1 MKKKVER
8 LKTWKFPQVVF
19 AFFFLV
25 IVFLYVV
32 FAYLSLSPN
41 ILGIN
46 MDAFAKNRNTV
57 KQTLYANRGTIYDKD
72 GDALALNVSSY
83 TVVAYL
89 SESRSKNSKTPLHVT
104 DPQMTAEKLSPVLN
118 MSVEDLLK
126 LLTKDSYQV
135 ELGPGG
141 RGITELKKEEIE
153 ALNLPGIDFIED
165 QKRYYPNGNFAS
177 YVLGYAKENDQG
189 EIEGELGIEL
199 KYNNLLKGK
208 NGRLEYQRDRFGYKI
223 PDTKEYR
230 IDAEDGSDIYLTID
244 SNIQRFLESAVKEV
258 EAEYQPEWMMIHVM
272 DAKTG
277 DILGTASTP
286 SFDPNVRD
294 ITNYE
299 NPLVSYVYE
308 PGSTMKTF
316 TYMCAM
322 EKGTYKGDDTYLS
335 GNFKIGEDTV
345 YDWNRTGWGTITY
358 DKGYEYSSNVGIAN
372 LLDRY
377 LSKKDLKDCLTKYGF
392 GKTTGIELSREQ
404 DGDIK
409 FNYPIE
415 VATAGFGQGITTTA
429 IQQLQALTMIA
440 NNGRMLKP
448 HIIDRIVD
456 PNSGEVTYKSK
467 TEKSEQIVS
476 TTTINKM
483 KDLMYNVIHGTDPG
497 STGYM
502 YKIDGF
508 DIIGKTGTAQIYDTE
523 TGEWLSGKNDYIFS
537 FTGLYPKDDPEI
549 IIYAAMR
556 KPTWGTSNGL
566 AEASKE
572 VMQSIA
578 KYRNMFSEVISPTTI
593 NEYTMSNYINKTLND
608 AKAELDTMG
617 VKQVIVGNGDKII
630 KQYPSKG
637 DKVLSSDTVYL
648 VTNDVNPTIPDM
660 TGWSRN
666 DAVRMIEFLGLSYE
680 EEGYGYVTSQS
691 IPGGTAKGGNTAI
704 KITLSEK
711 YGLAET
717 QEPATASP

>member
-8 LKTWKFPQVVF
+8 LKTCQFQKLVY
-19 AFFFLV
+19 AFFFLI

-46 MDAFAKNRNTV
+46 MDEFAMSRNTV
-57 KQTLYANRGTIYDKD
+57 KQTLYSSRGTIYDKD
-72 GDALALNVSSY
+72 GNALALNVSSY
-83 TVVAYL
+83 TVIAYL
-89 SESRSKNSKTPLHVT
+89 SESRSANSKTPLHVV
-104 DPQMTAEKLSPVLN
+104 DPDMTAEKLAPVLN
-118 MSVEDLLK
+118 MTKEDLLK
-126 LLTKDSYQV
+126 LLTKNSYQV

-153 ALNLPGIDFIED
+153 ALNLPGIDFIET
-165 QKRYYPNGNFAS
+165 QKRYYPNGDFAS
-177 YVLGYAKENDQG
+177 YVLGYAKENDEG
-189 EIEGELGIEL
+189 VIVGELGIEQ
-199 KYNNLLKGK
+199 KYDNLLKGK
-208 NGRLEYQRDRFGYKI
+208 NGYLEYQRDRFGYKI
-223 PDTKEYR
+223 PNTKEYR
-230 IDAEDGSDIYLTID
+230 IDAEDGSDIYLTLD
-244 SNIQRFLESAVKEV
+244 ANIQRFVESAVKETS
-258 EAEYQPEWMMIHVM
+258 EEYNPEWLMIHVM

-286 SFDPNVRD
+286 SFDPNVRN

-335 GNFKIGEDTV
+335 GNFKIGDDTI

-372 LLDRY
+372 LLDKY
-377 LSKKDLKDCLTKYGF
+377 ISKKDLRECLKKYGF
-392 GKTTGIELSREQ
+392 GELTGIELSREQ
-404 DGDIK
+404 EGDTH
-409 FNYPIE
+409 FNYDIE

-429 IQQLQALTMIA
+429 IQQMQALTMIA

-448 HIIDRIVD
+448 HIIDKIVN
-456 PNSGEVTYKSK
+456 PNTNEVTYKSK

-483 KDLMYNVIHGTDPG
+483 KELMYNVIHGTDPG
-497 STGYM
+497 STGYL

-523 TGEWLSGKNDYIFS
+523 TGAWLSGKNDYIFS

-556 KPTWGTSNGL
+556 RPTHGTSVGL
-566 AEASKE
+566 ADASKN

-578 KYRNMFSEVISPTTI
+578 KYRNMFSSVTSPTKV
-593 NEYTMSNYINKTLND
+593 NEYTMGNYTNKVLND
-608 AKAELDTMG
+608 VKVELNSFG
-617 VKQVIVGNGDKII
+617 VKQVIIGNGDKVI
-630 KQYPSKG
+630 KQYPESGTKI
-637 DKVLSSDTVYL
+637 LSSDTVYI
-648 VTNDVNPTIPDM
+648 VTNDANPSLPDM
-660 TGWSRN
+660 VGWSRS
-666 DAVRMIEFLGLSYE
+666 DAERILNYMGIKFEI
-680 EEGYGYVTSQS
+680 EGYGYVTSQS
-691 IPGGTAKGGNTAI
+691 ISAGTNNLKDQTI
-704 KITLSEK
+704 KLTLSDK
-711 YGLAET
+711 YELNKET
-717 QEPATASP
+717 TE

>member
-8 LKTWKFPQVVF
+8 LKTWQFPKLVY
-19 AFFFLV
+19 AFFFLI

-46 MDAFAKNRNTV
+46 MDEFAMSRNTV
-57 KQTLYANRGTIYDKD
+57 KQTLYSSRGTIYDKD
-72 GDALALNVSSY
+72 GNALALNVSSY
-83 TVVAYL
+83 TVIAYL
-89 SESRSKNSKTPLHVT
+89 SESRSANSKTPLHVV
-104 DPQMTAEKLSPVLN
+104 DPDMTAEKLAPVLN
-118 MSVEDLLK
+118 MTKEDLLK
-126 LLTKDSYQV
+126 LLTKNSYQV

-153 ALNLPGIDFIED
+153 ALNLPGIDFIET
-165 QKRYYPNGNFAS
+165 QKRYYPNGDFAS
-177 YVLGYAKENDQG
+177 YVLGYAKENDKG
-189 EIEGELGIEL
+189 EIVGELGIEQ
-199 KYNNLLKGK
+199 KYDNLLKGK
-208 NGRLEYQRDRFGYKI
+208 NGYLEYQRDRFGYKI
-223 PDTKEYR
+223 PNTKEYR
-230 IDAEDGSDIYLTID
+230 IDAEDGSDIYLTLD
-244 SNIQRFLESAVKEV
+244 ANIQRFVESAVKETS
-258 EAEYQPEWMMIHVM
+258 EEYNPEWLMIHVM

-286 SFDPNVRD
+286 SFDPNVRN

-335 GNFKIGEDTV
+335 GNFKIGDDTI

-372 LLDRY
+372 LLDKY
-377 LSKKDLKDCLTKYGF
+377 ISKKDLRECLKKYGF
-392 GKTTGIELSREQ
+392 GELTGIELSREQ
-404 DGDIK
+404 EGDTH
-409 FNYPIE
+409 FNYDIE

-429 IQQLQALTMIA
+429 IQQMQALTMIA

-448 HIIDRIVD
+448 HIIDKIVN
-456 PNSGEVTYKSK
+456 PNTNEVTYKSK

-483 KDLMYNVIHGTDPG
+483 KELMYNVIHGTDPG
-497 STGYM
+497 STGYL

-523 TGEWLSGKNDYIFS
+523 TGAWLSGKNDYIFS

-556 KPTWGTSNGL
+556 RPTHGTSVGL
-566 AEASKE
+566 ADASKN

-578 KYRNMFSEVISPTTI
+578 KYRNMFSSVTSPTKV
-593 NEYTMSNYINKTLND
+593 NEYTMGNYINKVLND
-608 AKAELDTMG
+608 VKVELNSFG
-617 VKQVIVGNGDKII
+617 VKQVIIGNGDKVI
-630 KQYPSKG
+630 KQYPESGTKI
-637 DKVLSSDTVYL
+637 LSSDTVYI
-648 VTNDVNPTIPDM
+648 VTNDANPSLPDM
-660 TGWSRN
+660 VGWSRS
-666 DAVRMIEFLGLSYE
+666 DAERILNYMGIKYE
-680 EEGYGYVTSQS
+680 IEGYGYVTSQS
-691 IPGGTAKGGNTAI
+691 IPAGTNNLKDQTI
-704 KITLSEK
+704 KLTLSDK
-711 YGLAET
+711 YELNKET
-717 QEPATASP
+717 TE

>member
-8 LKTWKFPQVVF
+8 LKTWKFPQIVF

-25 IVFLYVV
+25 IVFLYIV

-57 KQTLYANRGTIYDKD
+57 KQTLYASRGTIYDKD
-72 GDALALNVSSY
+72 GNALALNVSSY

-89 SESRSKNSKTPLHVT
+89 SESRSKNSKTQLHVT
-104 DPQMTAEKLSPVLN
+104 DPQMTAEALSPVLN

-177 YVLGYAKENDQG
+177 YVLGYAKENDNG

-199 KYNNLLKGK
+199 KYDNILKGK

-258 EAEYQPEWMMIHVM
+258 EEQYSPEWMMIHVM

-277 DILGTASTP
+277 DILGTSSTP

-316 TYMCAM
+316 TYMCTM
-322 EKGTYKGDDTYLS
+322 EKGTYKGDDTYQS
-335 GNFKIGEDTV
+335 GSFEIGEDTV
-345 YDWNRTGWGTITY
+345 YDWNRVGWGTITF

-404 DGDIK
+404 DGDIQ

-467 TEKSEQIVS
+467 VEKSEQLVS

-483 KDLMYNVIHGTDPG
+483 KDLMYNVIHGNDPG

-502 YKIDGF
+502 YKVDGF

-537 FTGLYPKDDPEI
+537 FTGLYPKEDPEI

-556 KPTWGTSNGL
+556 KPTWGTYNGL
-566 AEASKE
+566 AEASKD

-578 KYRNMFSEVISPTTI
+578 KYRNMFSDVTSPTTI
-593 NEYTMSNYINKTLND
+593 NEYTMNNYMNKSVID
-608 AKAELDTMG
+608 VKAEIDTMG
-617 VKQVIVGNGDKII
+617 VKQVIIGNGDKVI
-630 KQYPSKG
+630 KQYPNKG
-637 DKVLSSDTVYL
+637 DQVLSSDTVYL
-648 VTNDVNPTIPDM
+648 ITNDSNPTIPDM
-660 TGWSRN
+660 TGWARS
-666 DAVRMIEFLGLSYE
+666 DAIRMIEFLGLSHE

-691 IPGGTAKGGNTAI
+691 IPGGTPKGSNTTM

-711 YGLAET
+711 YDLNAGQTGET
-717 QEPATASP
+717 PAQ